1 MLRKAKKIL
10 KDERGFHLLELLIG
24 IGIVGA
30 IGVIIYVAL
39 QNFAPDFMNNLLQS
53 IKNAIHI

>member
-10 KDERGFHLLELLIG
+10 KDERGLHLLELLIG
-24 IGIVGA
+24 IGIAGMV
-30 IGVIIYVAL
+30 GVILYVAL
-39 QNFAPDFMNNLLQS
+39 QNFAPDFLNNLLQS